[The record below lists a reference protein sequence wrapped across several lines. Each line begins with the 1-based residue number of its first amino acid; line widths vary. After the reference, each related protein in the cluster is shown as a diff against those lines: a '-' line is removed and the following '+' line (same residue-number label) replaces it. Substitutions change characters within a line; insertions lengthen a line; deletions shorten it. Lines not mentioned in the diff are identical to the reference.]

1 MEERRKLLE
10 EKRKRLDELRKNNLN
25 RRLEKYIS

>member
-10 EKRKRLDELRKNNLN
+10 EKKKRLAELRKNNED
-25 RRLEKYIS
+25 RRLGKYIS

>member
-10 EKRKRLDELRKNNLN
+10 EKRKRLDELRKNNQN